1 MKKVIAILAFCFLAG
16 AILCHIPGGLGT
28 FFATAGGLALI
39 AIGVIA
45 INLLALKLDNKKG
58 LDIGGR

>member
-1 MKKVIAILAFCFLAG
+1 MKKVITIFAFCFFVG
-16 AILCHIPGGLGT
+16 AILCHIPGAIGT

-39 AIGVIA
+39 GIGVIA

-58 LDIGGR
+58 LDIGG